1 MSLECVIAEYFS
13 VIILLICIF
22 LQRLFDVDELLTD
35 IYFWFDK
42 SCKRKNVLVEY
53 TELCH
58 TEYRQMIKHVNVRWL
73 SIGRCVERTLQMY
86 EALKGY
92 FISQEG
98 IYLMIYPYIKYAPFT
113 INNLGFYGLHGLGG
127 DLPVNGGF
135 QQL

>member
-1 MSLECVIAEYFS
+1 
-13 VIILLICIF
+13 
-22 LQRLFDVDELLTD
+22 
-35 IYFWFDK
+35 
-42 SCKRKNVLVEY
+42 
-53 TELCH
+53 
-58 TEYRQMIKHVNVRWL
+58 MIKHVNVRWL
-73 SIGRCVERTLQMY
+73 SIGGCVERTLQIY

>member
-1 MSLECVIAEYFS
+1 MFFAVTSSCIS

-42 SCKRKNVLVEY
+42 SSKIKNVLLKY

-58 TEYRQMIKHVNVRWL
+58 TEFRQMIKHVNVRWL

-113 INNLGFYGLHGLGG
+113 SNNLGFYGLHGLSV

>member
-1 MSLECVIAEYFS
+1 M
-13 VIILLICIF
+13 
-22 LQRLFDVDELLTD
+22 
-35 IYFWFDK
+35 
-42 SCKRKNVLVEY
+42 EY

-98 IYLMIYPYIKYAPFT
+98 IYPMIYPYIKYPFSFT
-113 INNLGFYGLHGLGG
+113 SNDLGFYGLHALSE
-127 DLPVNGGF
+127 DLPVYGGF